1 MDKKQ
6 EQKQIAVRL
15 NQAEIKELKL
25 FCIENNLTITN
36 AVKDGIELLKN
47 VEHIE
52 TTADGY
58 YKLKIPAETF
68 NAICTKN
75 R

>member
-47 VEHIE
+47 VELE

-58 YKLKIPAETF
+58 YKFKIPVETF
-68 NAICTKN
+68 NAIYTKT

>member
-1 MDKKQ
+1 MNKKQ

-36 AVKDGIELLKN
+36 AVKDGIELLKSA
-47 VEHIE
+47 EHIE
-52 TTADGY
+52 TTPDGY
-58 YKLKIPAETF
+58 YTLKIPAETF
-68 NAICTKN
+68 RAICINN

>member
-1 MDKKQ
+1 MNKKQ

-15 NQAEIKELKL
+15 NQVEIKELKL

-58 YKLKIPAETF
+58 YTLKIPAETF
-68 NAICTKN
+68 FSICTKT